1 MFTYKINNSH
11 TNKNQVC
18 IANITA
24 RKRIETQGSVDCL
37 QFILSYTR
45 LFKKAI
51 GIFDEFC
58 INKLVIIH
66 KSSSFIFYFAIS
78 LVFLA
83 FAMYIVYN
91 WAMRVEVPL
100 STPLPRADEYI

>member
-1 MFTYKINNSH
+1 MGNGEGCFPSVGLRWTFSCVGSPDCVY
-11 TNKNQVC
+11 C
-18 IANITA
+18 I
-24 RKRIETQGSVDCL
+24 

-58 INKLVIIH
+58 INKLAIIN
-66 KSSSFIFYFAIS
+66 KLSSFIFYFAIS

-91 WAMRVEVPL
+91 RAMRVEVPL